1 MSLEIIHLKATES
14 LFHILDEIL
23 PEKSRIK
30 LIFEG
35 AVKQL
40 HIHTE
45 SRDIYFQMETE
56 KHPNNFFLAR
66 MNDFSKSGEFIGLIN
81 QRLRT
86 RANAESFKIARDNL
100 IKDVERCRQQKLQV
114 LTCQAE
120 AASMLKSER
129 TAKCKRIL
137 TRNKQQKHSAAKRT
151 KAANVGKHPS
161 LAECVTNVLSSP
173 SRYADQSVHP
183 VSQAAECDRIFDRPS
198 FGSSTEGTFECSTP
212 SQVLSYCACQCTKA
226 IRQRR
231 ALEERLMAALNHTDA
246 TKKGKL
252 VESIQKDLYALV
264 DELRN
269 DQKLI
274 ETIPISIS

>member
-1 MSLEIIHLKATES
+1 MGEAHWLLSHMVKNNNSSETLVLAWYFDCLLHALHFWLGWFFVLLLIRRSLNETVP
-14 LFHILDEIL
+14 FYFL
-23 PEKSRIK
+23 PNPR
-30 LIFEG
+30 
-35 AVKQL
+35 
-40 HIHTE
+40 
-45 SRDIYFQMETE
+45 
-56 KHPNNFFLAR
+56 
-66 MNDFSKSGEFIGLIN
+66 
-81 QRLRT
+81 
-86 RANAESFKIARDNL
+86 
-100 IKDVERCRQQKLQV
+100 
-114 LTCQAE
+114 
-120 AASMLKSER
+120 
-129 TAKCKRIL
+129 
-137 TRNKQQKHSAAKRT
+137 
-151 KAANVGKHPS
+151 
-161 LAECVTNVLSSP
+161 CVTNVLSSP